1 MTASVLVLNANYEP
15 INICNYRRA
24 IGLILSDKAIM
35 IENGRGT
42 IHTAKTS
49 LPVPSVIRLQHMI
62 RRPRPTICFSRAE
75 IFRRDNFTCQY
86 CGKKTKHLTIDHI
99 IPRSRGGSN
108 TWDNVVTSCPSC
120 NHRKGGKLLED
131 TNMKLFKP
139 IKEPPNSIE
148 YIFGRNLEDNHEWVL
163 YLKGW

>member
-1 MTASVLVLNANYEP
+1 MSASVLVLNANYEP

-24 IGLILSDKAIM
+24 ICLILSDKAIM

-42 IHTAKTS
+42 IHTARTT
-49 LPVPSVIRLQHMI
+49 LPLPSVIRLQKMI

-86 CGKKTKHLTIDHI
+86 CGKRTKHLTIDHI
-99 IPRSRGGSN
+99 IPRSRGGKD
-108 TWDNVVTSCPSC
+108 TWENVVAACASC
-120 NHRKGGKLLED
+120 NHRKGGKLLEE
-131 TNMKLFKP
+131 TNMHLISSI
-139 IKEPPNSIE
+139 IKPPNTIE
-148 YIFGRNLEDNHEWVL
+148 YIFGRHLDTNQEWDI

>member
-42 IHTAKTS
+42 IHTARTS
-49 LPVPSVIRLQHMI
+49 LQLPSVIRLQKMI
-62 RRPRPTICFSRAE
+62 RRPRPTICFSRTE

-86 CGKKTKHLTIDHI
+86 CGRKTRRLTIDHI

-108 TWDNVVTSCPSC
+108 TWENVVTSCPVC
-120 NHRKGGKLLED
+120 NHRKGGKLLEE
-131 TNMKLFKP
+131 TNMRLVKP
-139 IKEPPNSIE
+139 IKAPPNTIE
-148 YIFGRNLEDNHEWVL
+148 YIFGRNLDSNKEWVV